1 VDGSGDAG
9 VAATLDAVVRTG
21 TPAVDPEDRSDVAAD
36 GAKHV
41 GIARRAVAQHGAHQ
55 GDPALSHI
63 AAWPVYGSHLNSL
76 LAISVVCN

>member
-1 VDGSGDAG
+1 M
-9 VAATLDAVVRTG
+9 AATLDAVVRTG
-21 TPAVDPEDRSDVAAD
+21 TSAVDPEDRSYVPAD
-36 GAKHV
+36 EAEHV

-63 AAWPVYGSHLNSL
+63 AAWPVYGPHLNSF